1 MSRFNA
7 CRLLAVLTIACLG
20 WSGLADARPARVGQI
35 PNGSKFR
42 CASCHVNPS
51 GGGALTPFGTE
62 INQNYLN
69 PSGGSGRVDWN
80 AALAMLDSD
89 GDGVSNGRELGDP
102 GGAFTQGGNFT
113 PDPNIK
119 PTNPGDRNDFAQ
131 LPGDK
136 APRATSVMIGNM
148 TIDADVKNPPV
159 PTGMQTLSIRFNA
172 PLVVSKTDSSSG
184 SDPGSGTD
192 IMPSEASG
200 GIELVN
206 TQVMI
211 YPTALMATASNWAV
225 SDDKM
230 TFTVTLNLPENETY
244 QLIIGNPSASQ
255 QYFFGTVAL
264 SDAVVSGRA
273 MLPEGFAL
281 SDEPGPGLAVLIDS
295 EAYSDLL
302 AVVDDSDDLPLGQF
316 FGQLIEGGLAT
327 IVRISHFGSLES
339 LPEQLAFELKHVP
352 DGSYILSLNQS
363 AVGAEGD
370 LVDLSAVVGLDAMGT
385 IDSANLIRVA
395 NGVSVTGLQVALQSE
410 SEIEPEK
417 TSIQQVRVERIDA
430 DNNRFFVQSDGRE
443 VTVSVTVATP
453 GDTTSIG
460 TLFATT
466 TDASNDPNEILS
478 RLFDQGMIPGIG
490 FFSFNQLMAGDT
502 VSILGFSGSA
512 GAIRALIVLRHSASA
527 IIGDLNGDDEVNFA
541 DFLLFAAAFGKGVGD
556 EGYNPKADLN
566 NDNEVNFSDF
576 LLFAA
581 NFGN

>member
-51 GGGALTPFGTE
+51 GSGALTPFGTE
-62 INQNYLN
+62 INQNYLT
-69 PSGGSGRVDWN
+69 SIGGSGRVDWN

-102 GGAFTQGGNFT
+102 DGAFTPGGNFT

-136 APRATSVMIGNM
+136 APRATSVMIGSM
-148 TIDADVKNPPV
+148 TINADVKNPPV

-211 YPTALMATASNWAV
+211 YPTALMTTASNWAV

-273 MLPEGFAL
+273 MLPAGFAL

-302 AVVDDSDDLPLGQF
+302 DDSDDLPPGQF
-316 FGQLIEGGLAT
+316 FGQIIEGGLAT

-410 SEIEPEK
+410 SEIEPEES
-417 TSIQQVRVERIDA
+417 SIQKVRVERIDA

-512 GAIRALIVLRHSASA
+512 GAIQALIVLRHSASA

>member
-1 MSRFNA
+1 
-7 CRLLAVLTIACLG
+7 
-20 WSGLADARPARVGQI
+20 
-35 PNGSKFR
+35 
-42 CASCHVNPS
+42 
-51 GGGALTPFGTE
+51 
-62 INQNYLN
+62 
-69 PSGGSGRVDWN
+69 
-80 AALAMLDSD
+80 MLDSD

-102 GGAFTQGGNFT
+102 GGIFTQGGNFK
-113 PDPNIK
+113 PDPNITA
-119 PTNPGDRNDFAQ
+119 TNPGVPNDFAQ

-148 TIDADVKNPPV
+148 TINADMKNADVKNPPV

-184 SDPGSGTD
+184 SDPGSGAD

-230 TFTVTLNLPENETY
+230 TFTVILNLPENATY

-255 QYFFGTVAL
+255 QYFFGTVTL

-273 MLPEGFAL
+273 MLPAGFAL

-327 IVRISHFGSLES
+327 IVRISHFDPLES

-370 LVDLSAVVGLDAMGT
+370 VVDLSAVVGLDAMGT

-395 NGVSVTGLQVALQSE
+395 NGVSKTGLQVALQSE
-410 SEIEPEK
+410 SEIELEES
-417 TSIQQVRVERIDA
+417 SIQKVRVERIDA

-512 GAIRALIVLRHSASA
+512 GAIQALIVLRHSASA
-527 IIGDLNGDDEVNFA
+527 IIGDLNGDDEVNFD

-556 EGYNPKADLN
+556 AGYNPKADLN
-566 NDNEVNFSDF
+566 GDDEVNFSDF

>member
-7 CRLLAVLTIACLG
+7 CRLLAVLTIACFG
-20 WSGLADARPARVGQI
+20 WSGLVDARPARVGQI
-35 PNGSKFR
+35 PNGSEFR

-51 GGGALTPFGTE
+51 GGGALTPFGDD
-62 INQNYLN
+62 INQNYLTS
-69 PSGGSGRVDWN
+69 SGGSGRVDWN

-102 GGAFTQGGNFT
+102 DGAFTQGGNFT

-136 APRATSVMIGNM
+136 APRATLVMIGNM
-148 TIDADVKNPPV
+148 TINADVKNPPV
-159 PTGMQTLSIRFNA
+159 PTGMQTLSINFDA

-200 GIELVN
+200 GIELAN

-211 YPTALMATASNWAV
+211 YPTALMATASNQAV

-230 TFTVTLNLPENETY
+230 TFTVILNLPENATY

-316 FGQLIEGGLAT
+316 FGQIIEGSLST

-370 LVDLSAVVGLDAMGT
+370 TVDLSAVVGLDAMGT
-385 IDSANLIRVA
+385 IDSNTLIRVA
-395 NGVSVTGLQVALQSE
+395 NGASVTGLQVALQSE
-410 SEIEPEK
+410 SEIEPEES
-417 TSIQQVRVERIDA
+417 SIQKVRVERIDA

-512 GAIRALIVLRHSASA
+512 GAIQALIVLRHSASA
-527 IIGDLNGDDEVNFA
+527 IIGDLNGDDEVDFA